1 MKPIENTGR
10 IVAVVVIALLLVAF
24 LWDTQ
29 HVLSPILLGGI
40 LVFLLAGLRRRSLVG
55 RLGLAVVLI
64 LLVWFFVKAKGVI
77 FPFVASFVLAYLFD
91 PVADLL
97 ERWRIPRTLGILFL
111 LLGTVGL
118 IVLMGMILIP
128 GLVEEIHDLISRIP
142 NMADQVTAFVQK
154 TLPKVLTFFRI
165 DTTKFEEY
173 LLESFPNRA
182 EQVLSNLLKG
192 VTGVGAFLGQILN
205 VILIPILTFYFL
217 KDFNRIR
224 EWLLNVVPRKYR
236 SSCYFYL
243 WRTNRILG
251 GYIRGQLIVCTI
263 VGVLTGLGLA
273 VFGIPF
279 AILLGVM
286 TGLLNVIP
294 YIGLYVSL
302 GLALLTSLFT
312 AQPLVAALK
321 IAGVF
326 LVVQLLEGYV
336 IAPKIV
342 GERVGLHPLAV
353 IFSVLVFSR
362 FLGFWGLIIGVP
374 TAALIKFLLDEA
386 KRRQRWKEILAEKIG
401 PKD

>member
-1 MKPIENTGR
+1 
-10 IVAVVVIALLLVAF
+10 
-24 LWDTQ
+24 
-29 HVLSPILLGGI
+29 
-40 LVFLLAGLRRRSLVG
+40 
-55 RLGLAVVLI
+55 
-64 LLVWFFVKAKGVI
+64 
-77 FPFVASFVLAYLFD
+77 
-91 PVADLL
+91 
-97 ERWRIPRTLGILFL
+97 
-111 LLGTVGL
+111 
-118 IVLMGMILIP
+118 
-128 GLVEEIHDLISRIP
+128 
-142 NMADQVTAFVQK
+142 
-154 TLPKVLTFFRI
+154 
-165 DTTKFEEY
+165 
-173 LLESFPNRA
+173 
-182 EQVLSNLLKG
+182 
-192 VTGVGAFLGQILN
+192 LGQILN

-217 KDFNRIR
+217 KDFNRIQ
-224 EWLLNVVPRKYR
+224 EWMLNMVPRKYR

-312 AQPLVAALK
+312 AHPLVAALK

-326 LVVQLLEGYV
+326 LVVQSLEGYV

-401 PKD
+401 SKD